1 MQRTQ
6 QLLACFLV
14 WRVPSIYEQYAPGK
28 LIWSQTMNL
37 LRNHNAAQNT
47 SNFSFLLWTAL
58 WVPNKFIF
66 WVEMSFRVQCNL
78 TLPRALKPNLD
89 MFITRSSGAY
99 YLLFLNSL
107 WTASTTENVQDT
119 SSATHLRFA
128 DTAEI
133 CLHVFFN
140 YYYYFRIM
148 PETATKY

>member
-6 QLLACFLV
+6 QLLGCFLV
-14 WRVPSIYEQYAPGK
+14 WRVPSIYEQYNAPGK

-37 LRNHNAAQNT
+37 LRNHNAAQSWNT
-47 SNFSFLLWTAL
+47 SNQFMDYFQLWTVL

-66 WVEMSFRVQCNL
+66 WVEMNFRVQCNL

-89 MFITRSSGAY
+89 LFITHSSGAY
-99 YLLFLNSL
+99 YLLILNSL

-133 CLHVFFN
+133 CLHVLFN
-140 YYYYFRIM
+140 YYY
-148 PETATKY
+148 